1 MDLSKGSTVHV
12 KEVVDALGAMG
23 CEVTLIASG
32 NPQGDSSQVFISLQ
46 KRPLARTGIL
56 RLLIVLRGLIQVF
69 LLSCF
74 YLPSHDLV
82 YARDYHVA
90 LMCLLPKTLV
100 KRRLVYEINGLASEE
115 WMMKD
120 ATVPYRAVAVIIR
133 GLEGLA
139 ARGADRVVAVTEGLK
154 QYLVSNL
161 RMDEG
166 KIAVVPNGV
175 DIQKFFPTG
184 ESEPLEEP
192 RAILGIRKEPV
203 VLFVGNLA
211 PWQGIDTLLDSVP
224 FVLERV
230 PQVKFVIVGEGILL
244 RSLRI
249 RARALNLESRV
260 LFTGMVSHDR
270 IPCYINLADVC
281 VAPFVKRRNNRIGLS
296 PLKLYEYMACGKAVV
311 TSRIPGLEIVEEGET
326 GLLVDPENP
335 RALADGIIELL
346 LDPQKRARMGQEG
359 LKVVRQE
366 FDWAKRGREV
376 LNAII
381 EN

>member
-46 KRPLARTGIL
+46 KRPLSRTGIR
-56 RLLIVLRGLIQVF
+56 RLLTVLRELIQVF

-90 LMCLLPKTLV
+90 LMCLLPKMLV

-115 WMMKD
+115 WMMKN

-139 ARGADRVVAVTEGLK
+139 ARGADRVVAVTEGLT

-161 RMDEG
+161 HVDEK

-175 DIQKFFPTG
+175 DIKEFCPIG
-184 ESEPLEEP
+184 ESESLEEL
-192 RAILGIRKEPV
+192 RAILGIREEFV

-224 FVLERV
+224 LVLKEV

-244 RSLRI
+244 KNLQGK
-249 RARALNLESRV
+249 ARAMSLESRV

-270 IPCYINLADVC
+270 VPSYINVADVC

-296 PLKLYEYMACGKAVV
+296 PLKVYEYMACGKAVV
-311 TSRIPGLEIVEEGET
+311 TSRVPGLEIVEEGET
-326 GLLVDPENP
+326 GFLVDPEDP
-335 RALADGIIELL
+335 RSLADGIIELL
-346 LDPQKRARMGQEG
+346 LDPKKRAHMGQRGLSLVREG
-359 LKVVRQE
+359 
-366 FDWAKRGREV
+366 FDWEKRGREV
-376 LNAII
+376 LNAVI

>member
-46 KRPLARTGIL
+46 KRPLSQTGIR
-56 RLLIVLRGLIQVF
+56 RLLTVLRELIQVF

-90 LMCLLPKTLV
+90 LMCLLPKMLV

-120 ATVPYRAVAVIIR
+120 ATVPNRAVAVIIR

-139 ARGADRVVAVTEGLK
+139 ARGADRVVAVTEGLT

-161 RMDEG
+161 HVEEK

-175 DIQKFFPTG
+175 DIKEFCPIG
-184 ESEPLEEP
+184 ESESLEEL

-224 FVLERV
+224 LVLKEI
-230 PQVKFVIVGEGILL
+230 PQVKFLIVGEG
-244 RSLRI
+244 SLHI
-249 RARALNLESRV
+249 ELQAKARTMNLEKHV
-260 LFTGMVSHDR
+260 LFTGMASHEKV
-270 IPCYINLADVC
+270 PLFINLADLCVC
-281 VAPFVKRRNNRIGLS
+281 PKRNYSTGLS
-296 PLKLYEYMACGKAVV
+296 PLKVYEYMACGKAVV
-311 TSRIPGLEIVEEGET
+311 SSRASGLGIIEERKTGVLVE
-326 GLLVDPENP
+326 PENP
-335 RALADGIIELL
+335 EALAEGIIELL

-359 LKVVRQE
+359 LKVVRHE
-366 FDWAKRGREV
+366 FAWAKRGREV